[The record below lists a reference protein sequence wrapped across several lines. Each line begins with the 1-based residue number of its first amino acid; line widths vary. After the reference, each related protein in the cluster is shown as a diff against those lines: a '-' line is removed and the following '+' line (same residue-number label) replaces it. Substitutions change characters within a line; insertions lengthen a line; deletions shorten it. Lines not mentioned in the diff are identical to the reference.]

1 MKIYYDK
8 DASLGPLK
16 KKKIAVLG
24 YGSQGHAHAQN
35 LRDSGLNVVVAEP
48 APGAKKAAQK
58 AGFKVLP
65 TAEAAKW
72 ADLISILLP
81 DHVQEAVY
89 KKDILPNLKKGNAL
103 LFAHGFSIHFGQIK
117 PPKGVDVIMVAPKAP
132 GHIERRLFVE
142 GKGVPC
148 LLAIEQ
154 NCSGKAKQLA
164 LAYAKGLGGTRAGVI
179 ETTFRD
185 ETETDL
191 FGEQTVLCGGLS
203 ELIRAGFD
211 TLVEAGYKPELAYF
225 ECMHEVKLI
234 TDLINEGGIT
244 WMRYS
249 ISDTAEYGD
258 LTRGRRIITD
268 ETRREM
274 KKILN
279 EIQSGDFAKEWI
291 MENQVNRPKFNALA
305 KRDRQHAIEK
315 VGLKL
320 RRMMPWLQAKELK
333 D

>member
-81 DHVQEAVY
+81 DHVQEEVY

-154 NCSGKAKQLA
+154 NYSGKAKQLA

-234 TDLINEGGIT
+234 TDLINEGGIS

-274 KKILN
+274 KKILG

-291 MENQVNRPKFNALA
+291 MENRVNRPKFNALA

-320 RRMMPWLQAKELK
+320 RRMMPWLEAKELK

>member
-8 DASLGPLK
+8 DASLAPLK

-58 AGFKVLP
+58 EGFKVLP

-81 DHVQEAVY
+81 DHVQEEVY
-89 KKDILPNLKKGNAL
+89 KKDILPNLKKGNVL

-117 PPKGVDVIMVAPKAP
+117 PPKGVDVVMVAPKAP
-132 GHIERRLFVE
+132 GHIERRLFTE

-148 LLAIEQ
+148 LLAVEQ
-154 NCSGKAKQLA
+154 NYSGKAKQLA

-211 TLVEAGYKPELAYF
+211 TLVEAGYRPELAYF

-274 KKILN
+274 KKILS

-291 MENQVNRPKFNALA
+291 MENRVSRPKFNALA

-320 RRMMPWLQAKELK
+320 RRMMPWLEAKELK

>member
-48 APGAKKAAQK
+48 APGAKKAARK

-81 DHVQEAVY
+81 DHVQEEVY
-89 KKDILPNLKKGNAL
+89 KKDILPNLKKGNIL

-117 PPKGVDVIMVAPKAP
+117 PPKGVDVVMVAPKAP
-132 GHIERRLFVE
+132 GHIERRLFTE

-154 NCSGKAKQLA
+154 NYSGKAKQLA

-211 TLVEAGYKPELAYF
+211 TLVEAGYRPELAYF
-225 ECMHEVKLI
+225 ECLHEVKLI

-274 KKILN
+274 KKILS
-279 EIQSGDFAKEWI
+279 EIQNGDFAKEWI
-291 MENQVNRPKFNALA
+291 MENRVSRPKFNALA
-305 KRDRQHAIEK
+305 KRDRQHPIEK

-333 D
+333 G

>member
-8 DASLGPLK
+8 DASLAPLK

-24 YGSQGHAHAQN
+24 YGSQGHA
-35 LRDSGLNVVVAEP
+35 SGLNVVVAEP
-48 APGAKKAAQK
+48 APRAKKAAQK
-58 AGFKVLP
+58 EGFKVLP

-81 DHVQEAVY
+81 DHIQEEVY
-89 KKDILPNLKKGNAL
+89 KREILPNLKKRNVL
-103 LFAHGFSIHFGQIK
+103 LFAHGFTIHFGQIK

-132 GHIERRLFVE
+132 GHIERRLFTE
-142 GKGVPC
+142 GKGIPC
-148 LLAIEQ
+148 LLAVEQ
-154 NCSGKAKQLA
+154 NSSGKAKQLA
-164 LAYAKGLGGTRAGVI
+164 LAYAKGIGGTRAGVI

-191 FGEQTVLCGGLS
+191 FGEQSVLCGGLS

-225 ECMHEVKLI
+225 ECLHEVKLI

-274 KKILN
+274 KKILS

-291 MENQVNRPKFNALA
+291 MENRVSRPKFNALA
-305 KRDRQHAIEK
+305 KRDRQHQIEK

-320 RRMMPWLQAKELK
+320 RRMMPWLEAKELK

>member
-8 DASLGPLK
+8 DASLAPLK

-24 YGSQGHAHAQN
+24 YGSQGHAHALN

-48 APGAKKAAQK
+48 APRAKKAAQK
-58 AGFKVLP
+58 EGFKVLP

-81 DHVQEAVY
+81 DHIQEEVY
-89 KKDILPNLKKGNAL
+89 KREILPNLKKRNVL
-103 LFAHGFSIHFGQIK
+103 LFAHGFTIHFGQIK

-132 GHIERRLFVE
+132 GHIERRLFTE
-142 GKGVPC
+142 GKGIPC
-148 LLAIEQ
+148 LLAVEQ
-154 NCSGKAKQLA
+154 NSSGKAKQLA
-164 LAYAKGLGGTRAGVI
+164 LAYAKGIGGTRAGVI

-191 FGEQTVLCGGLS
+191 FGEQSVLCGGLS

-225 ECMHEVKLI
+225 ECLHEVKLI

-274 KKILN
+274 KKILS

-291 MENQVNRPKFNALA
+291 MENRVSRPKFNALA
-305 KRDRQHAIEK
+305 KRDRQHQIEK

-320 RRMMPWLQAKELK
+320 RRMMPWLEAKELK

>member
-8 DASLGPLK
+8 DASLAPLK

-24 YGSQGHAHAQN
+24 YGSQGHAHALN

-48 APGAKKAAQK
+48 APRAKKAAQK
-58 AGFKVLP
+58 EGFKVLSTP
-65 TAEAAKW
+65 EAAKQ

-81 DHVQEAVY
+81 DHIQEEVY
-89 KKDILPNLKKGNAL
+89 KKEILPNLKKGNVL
-103 LFAHGFSIHFGQIK
+103 LFAHGFTIHFGQIK
-117 PPKGVDVIMVAPKAP
+117 PPKDVDVIMVAPKAP
-132 GHIERRLFVE
+132 GHIERRLFTE
-142 GKGVPC
+142 GKGIPC
-148 LLAIEQ
+148 LLAVER
-154 NCSGKAKQLA
+154 NYSGKAKQLA
-164 LAYAKGLGGTRAGVI
+164 LAYAKGIGGTRAGVI

-191 FGEQTVLCGGLS
+191 FGEQSVLCGGLS

-225 ECMHEVKLI
+225 ECLHEVKLI

-258 LTRGRRIITD
+258 LTRGRRIITG

-274 KKILN
+274 KKILS

-291 MENQVNRPKFNALA
+291 MENRVSRPKFNALA
-305 KRDRQHAIEK
+305 KRDRQHPIEK

-320 RRMMPWLQAKELK
+320 RRMMPWLEAKELK